1 MPGQRHGFWG
11 SSAIPTSPCSDG
23 SPSPPELPGERS
35 CVDTELKL
43 EVTSA
48 TRQPLGVA
56 FGGSGDQGVGHFSG
70 DAASGHALPIELSDD
85 RGPMD
90 AVPPSEHKE
99 WPLN

>member
-1 MPGQRHGFWG
+1 MQQPRRVRMGVQALVNSRASVLAWT
-11 SSAIPTSPCSDG
+11 PN
-23 SPSPPELPGERS
+23 
-35 CVDTELKL
+35 L